1 MADRRFTVVVE
12 RCGVVTLCE
21 EQPPGPVRDG
31 QFDVETIFS
40 GLSTGTD
47 LSWVKGTNP
56 ALQSWACSW
65 QANPTRA
72 IQSTNSGT
80 CRSAGSLTALHRP
93 WHRVT
98 WWP

>member
-12 RCGVVTLCE
+12 RCGVVTLGE

-56 ALQSWACSW
+56 ALHRNISAVVTDKLSATDWEKGFEIA
-65 QANPTRA
+65 RA
-72 IQSTNSGT
+72 GT
-80 CRSAGSLTALHRP
+80 GGKVVLD
-93 WHRVT
+93 
-98 WWP
+98 WPEL

>member
-12 RCGVVTLCE
+12 RCGVVTLRD

-31 QFDVETIFS
+31 QFDVETMFS

-56 ALQSWACSW
+56 ALYRSWDA
-65 QANPTRA
+65 RA
-72 IQSTNSGT
+72 GPVHGRRTGRGLSNRQI
-80 CRSAGSLTALHRP
+80 RVHAGRQGH
-93 WHRVT
+93 
-98 WWP
+98 